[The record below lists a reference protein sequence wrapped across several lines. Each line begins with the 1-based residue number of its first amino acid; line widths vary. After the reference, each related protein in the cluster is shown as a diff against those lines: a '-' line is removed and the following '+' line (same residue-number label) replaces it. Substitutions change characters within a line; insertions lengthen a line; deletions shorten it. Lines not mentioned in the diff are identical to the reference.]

1 MKMWQLCYN
10 HLQRML
16 KIGEE
21 MINMMNIDN
30 EINKHLNIYEI
41 AQAVENVMGNIDYK
55 FEIINNDLIVS
66 DINDNTTITM
76 LSNNFLKTHDLEDII
91 YNIKVAILIYEI
103 NIRFDN
109 DCLDNE
115 QIDAMLSIA
124 TGLIY

>member
-1 MKMWQLCYN
+1 MKVSRAATVKPPCKGDNIMN
-10 HLQRML
+10 N
-16 KIGEE
+16 
-21 MINMMNIDN
+21 INIIN

-41 AQAVENVMGNIDYK
+41 AQAVENVIGNIDYK
-55 FEIINNDLIVS
+55 FEIIDNDLIVS

>member
-1 MKMWQLCYN
+1 MN
-10 HLQRML
+10 N
-16 KIGEE
+16 
-21 MINMMNIDN
+21 INIIN

-41 AQAVENVMGNIDYK
+41 ENVIGNIDYK
-55 FEIINNDLIVS
+55 FEIIDNDLIVS

-103 NIRFDN
+103 KIRFDN
-109 DCLDNE
+109 GCLDNE

>member
-1 MKMWQLCYN
+1 MN
-10 HLQRML
+10 N
-16 KIGEE
+16 
-21 MINMMNIDN
+21 INIIN

-41 AQAVENVMGNIDYK
+41 ENVIGNIDYK
-55 FEIINNDLIVS
+55 FEIIDNDLIVS

-109 DCLDNE
+109 GCLDNE
-115 QIDAMLSIA
+115 QIDAMLSIT

>member
-1 MKMWQLCYN
+1 MN
-10 HLQRML
+10 N
-16 KIGEE
+16 
-21 MINMMNIDN
+21 INIIN

-41 AQAVENVMGNIDYK
+41 ENVIGNIDYK
-55 FEIINNDLIVS
+55 FEIIDNDLIVS

>member
-1 MKMWQLCYN
+1 MN
-10 HLQRML
+10 N
-16 KIGEE
+16 
-21 MINMMNIDN
+21 INIIN

-41 AQAVENVMGNIDYK
+41 AQAVENVIGNIDYK

-91 YNIKVAILIYEI
+91 YNAKVAILIYEI

-109 DCLDNE
+109 DAIDNE
-115 QIDAMLSIA
+115 QVDAMLSIV
-124 TGLIY
+124 TGLNY

>member
-1 MKMWQLCYN
+1 MKVSRAATVKPPCKGDNIMN
-10 HLQRML
+10 N
-16 KIGEE
+16 
-21 MINMMNIDN
+21 INIIN

-41 AQAVENVMGNIDYK
+41 AQAVENVIGNIDYK
-55 FEIINNDLIVS
+55 FEIIDNDLIVS

-76 LSNNFLKTHDLEDII
+76 LSNNFLKTHDLEDIT

>member
-1 MKMWQLCYN
+1 
-10 HLQRML
+10 ML
-16 KIGEE
+16 KIGAKT
-21 MINMMNIDN
+21 MNMMNIIN

-41 AQAVENVMGNIDYK
+41 AQTVENVIGNIDYK
-55 FEIINNDLIVS
+55 FEIIGNDLIVS

-124 TGLIY
+124 TGLNY

>member
-1 MKMWQLCYN
+1 MN
-10 HLQRML
+10 N
-16 KIGEE
+16 
-21 MINMMNIDN
+21 INIIN
-30 EINKHLNIYEI
+30 EINKYLNIYEI
-41 AQAVENVMGNIDYK
+41 AQTIENVISNNDYK
-55 FEIINNDLIVS
+55 FEIIDNDLIVS

-109 DCLDNE
+109 DCLDNK
-115 QIDAMLSIA
+115 QIDAMLSIV

>member
-1 MKMWQLCYN
+1 MN
-10 HLQRML
+10 N
-16 KIGEE
+16 
-21 MINMMNIDN
+21 INIIN

-41 AQAVENVMGNIDYK
+41 AQAVENVISNIDYK

-115 QIDAMLSIA
+115 QIDTMLSIT

>member
-1 MKMWQLCYN
+1 MN
-10 HLQRML
+10 N
-16 KIGEE
+16 
-21 MINMMNIDN
+21 INIIN

-41 AQAVENVMGNIDYK
+41 AQAVENVIGNIDYK

-115 QIDAMLSIA
+115 QIDAMLSIV
-124 TGLIY
+124 TGLNY